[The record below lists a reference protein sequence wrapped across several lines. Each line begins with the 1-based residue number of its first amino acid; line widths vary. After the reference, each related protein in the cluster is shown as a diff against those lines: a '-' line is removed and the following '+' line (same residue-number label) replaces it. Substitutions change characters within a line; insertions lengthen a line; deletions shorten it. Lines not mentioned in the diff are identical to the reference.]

1 MFSLTFA
8 TRIAATQPINADLIE
23 VSSVQLPGDAEALLV
38 LGRLKLFVL

>member
-1 MFSLTFA
+1 
-8 TRIAATQPINADLIE
+8 LIE